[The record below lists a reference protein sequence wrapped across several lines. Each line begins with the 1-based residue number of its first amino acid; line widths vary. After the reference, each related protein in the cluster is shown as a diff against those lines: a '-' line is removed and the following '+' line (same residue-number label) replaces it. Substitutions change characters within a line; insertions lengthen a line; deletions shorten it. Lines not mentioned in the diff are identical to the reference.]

1 MNRALSLDEPDHLR
15 HRVLRR
21 YRDEHVHVIGHQMPL
36 LYPAFPLLGQPSE
49 NLPKVLPQLPIQ
61 RAPSALR
68 YEHHVVFAHT
78 HVVWFKLSNLSIVS
92 LPFVCLAAHDRKS
105 LRWTPT
111 KTSNF
116 YCHPGRAGGPPS
128 GVRTLATPR
137 FHASLR
143 GTVRWSPHEYWGS

>member
-68 YEHHVVFAHT
+68 YEHHVVFAHPRRVVQTFELVHRVSSFRVLGGSRSKVSTIDT
-78 HVVWFKLSNLSIVS
+78 HENVKLL
-92 LPFVCLAAHDRKS
+92 LP
-105 LRWTPT
+105 
-111 KTSNF
+111 
-116 YCHPGRAGGPPS
+116 
-128 GVRTLATPR
+128 PR
-137 FHASLR
+137 QSR
-143 GTVRWSPHEYWGS
+143 GTSLGG